1 MVSYQ
6 RDHFIEYYKQR
17 MLKVVNLRSPKTFA
31 MTWSNSYLLPSQPLN
46 IPPCLMKRYVL
57 CYCCLHLECLTIEFF
72 LPSSLIFPRLS
83 SRIVSLFDNDVLL
96 TPLTMAS
103 FIHPLSEKSSM
114 EIKHTDNF
122 ITAQFPNSKI
132 GRLSPGAVSILAY
145 TPETPDEALTHSV
158 VTKPPS
164 SYRRTQSPVGKRS
177 YWRSNS
183 KELPMEI
190 FSRQKTGKT
199 PRSQKTSTAT
209 ILTETG
215 NDQPAFES
223 DAFAVNMPTTR
234 EPVEPYTSPSPAQ
247 IAAYQH
253 YAEKARRNVFNDYQ
267 TEHAAPMAV
276 SYDYAYGDIPF
287 NSHYILELDATPPS
301 SPPTTPPGAFPTSP
315 PEPTF
320 TTSHY
325 NSGSRSISTPRYPII
340 RKPVGA
346 SPSPRQPMEDNK
358 IDHHDTSA
366 GAEHFPPNLP
376 TEAKWRATARAQGHR
391 SDQNLAQNH
400 QQRSDKPWWSLS
412 TRPRRPSP
420 SPFSPKAPKS
430 YTLEEIPGSWRTA
443 SGIHSSTP
451 TPPRHRAGSF
461 GLAWLRPSSSRQR
474 HGSDSTSTTYI
485 DPFTLASPPKR
496 KLSRPLGPREE
507 SSSRAGSFDEWC
519 ESVQR
524 VAKLVAKVCLV
535 VYLAMGA
542 WYVLDAVREIVWVVS
557 WPGRMVWMVC
567 RWIGEACE
575 KFGILGHRRY

>member
-1 MVSYQ
+1 MVK
-6 RDHFIEYYKQR
+6 F
-17 MLKVVNLRSPKTFA
+17 LG
-31 MTWSNSYLLPSQPLN
+31 QPQN

-72 LPSSLIFPRLS
+72 LPSSLIFLWLS
-83 SRIVSLFDNDVLL
+83 SRTVSLFDNDVLL
-96 TPLTMAS
+96 TPLAMAS

-114 EIKHTDNF
+114 EMKHTDDF
-122 ITAQFPNSKI
+122 ITAQFPNSKT
-132 GRLSPGAVSILAY
+132 GRLSPGAVSIIAY
-145 TPETPDEALTHSV
+145 TPETPDEVLTLSV
-158 VTKPPS
+158 FTKLPS

-177 YWRSNS
+177 YWCSNS
-183 KELPMEI
+183 KELPTEI

-199 PRSQKTSTAT
+199 PHSRKTSTTT

-234 EPVEPYTSPSPAQ
+234 EPAEPYTSPSPAQ

-253 YAEKARRNVFNDYQ
+253 NAEKARRNVFNDYQ
-267 TEHAAPMAV
+267 TEHAVPMAV
-276 SYDYAYGDIPF
+276 SYDCAYENIPF
-287 NSHYILELDATPPS
+287 NPHYILELDATPPS
-301 SPPTTPPGAFPTSP
+301 SPPTPPGAFPTSP

-325 NSGSRSISTPRYPII
+325 NSGSRSIPTPRYSII

-346 SPSPRQPMEDNK
+346 SASPRQSIEDNK
-358 IDHHDTSA
+358 IDHHDTSV
-366 GAEHFPPNLP
+366 GAEHPPPNPP
-376 TEAKWRATARAQGHR
+376 TEAKTWAKARAQGHR
-391 SDQNLAQNH
+391 SDQTPAQNY

-412 TRPRRPSP
+412 TRPHRPSP
-420 SPFSPKAPKS
+420 SPFSPKALKP
-430 YTLEEIPGSWRTA
+430 YTLKEIPGSWHTA
-443 SGIHSSTP
+443 PSIHSSTP

-485 DPFTLASPPKR
+485 DPFALASPSKR
-496 KLSRPLGPREE
+496 KLSRPLSPREE

-575 KFGILGHRRY
+575 KFRILGPRRY